1 MKVTCENGIRTEIE
15 NNKEYTEKLS
25 ALILSNPNLRVV
37 AMIDT
42 DGINDDY
49 SYMVGYLYEP
59 RIETIAVNYDNVY
72 ITKQGDDYDDCY
84 NYYGDV
90 CDDWGEVMLYEK
102 AKAIP
107 WEEVIAVRVS
117 SL

>member
-1 MKVTCENGIRTEIE
+1 MKTELQV
-15 NNKEYTEKLS
+15 NKEHAEKLS
-25 ALILSNPNLRVV
+25 KLILDNPTLRVV

-42 DGINDDY
+42 DGISDDY
-49 SYMVGYLYEP
+49 NYMVGNLYEP

-72 ITKQGDDYDDCY
+72 ITKEGDDHDDCY
-84 NYYGDV
+84 NYYGWT
-90 CDDWGEVMLYEK
+90 CDDWSEERLYEG

-117 SL
+117 AL

>member
-1 MKVTCENGIRTEIE
+1 MIE
-15 NNKEYTEKLS
+15 KNKAYAKKLS
-25 ALILSNPNLRVV
+25 ILMANHPDMRVI

-49 SYMVGYLYEP
+49 SYMVGNLYEP

-72 ITKQGDDYDDCY
+72 ITKEGDDYDDCY
-84 NYYGDV
+84 NFYGCE
-90 CDDWGEVMLYEK
+90 CDDWGEIMLSEK

-117 SL
+117 AL

>member
-1 MKVTCENGIRTEIE
+1 MIKESEM
-15 NNKEYTEKLS
+15 NKAHAEKLTT
-25 ALILSNPNLRVV
+25 LITNHPNMRVI

-49 SYMVGYLYEP
+49 GYMVGNLYEP

-72 ITKQGDDYDDCY
+72 ITKEGNDYEDCC
-84 NYYGDV
+84 NYYGCE
-90 CDDWGEVMLYEK
+90 CDDWTDETLTEK

-107 WEEVIAVRVS
+107 CEDVITISVS
-117 SL
+117 AL